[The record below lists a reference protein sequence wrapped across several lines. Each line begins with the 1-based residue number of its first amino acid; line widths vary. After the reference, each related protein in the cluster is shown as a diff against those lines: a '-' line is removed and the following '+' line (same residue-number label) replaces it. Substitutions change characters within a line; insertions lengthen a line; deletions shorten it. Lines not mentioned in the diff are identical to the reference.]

1 MTKSFGSRSTFQKNM
16 TAGKCVR
23 ILCVFLLVALVIPA
37 AAQKPKTKAQL
48 QKEKQ
53 QNLDKIKE
61 VEKILSQTSDKKKNT
76 IGELSALKQRITVQE
91 TLIGSIKGEISYL
104 DNDIAEN
111 NEFIRALRE
120 DLKKLKKEY
129 ASMLY
134 AAQKANNSATRL
146 TFLFSAGSFQQLV
159 MRMQYMKQYSE
170 KRKQQAAAILGV
182 EEELSGQVKVIES
195 KRNEKNTLLN
205 DEVKEN
211 NNLTNLK
218 KKQND
223 LVKNL
228 EKQEKS
234 LKQDIDEIKKSLVV
248 LDKKIKEIIE
258 EEIRK
263 AALAAKN
270 KTKSNT
276 TYIALSA
283 SFEDNRNKFSWPADG
298 FISQSFGRQNHPAL
312 KHVIIEND
320 GINIQT
326 AQNEKVEAV
335 FNGEVKMV
343 AFLPSIGNSI
353 IIAHGEYY
361 TVYSGLRDVY
371 VKKGQTVKTGQELG
385 VLQVNTDGVSELRF
399 QVRKNTTPLNP
410 QLWLRPK
417 G

>member
-1 MTKSFGSRSTFQKNM
+1 M
-16 TAGKCVR
+16 TAGRTLR
-23 ILCVFLLVALVIPA
+23 ILCLLLLVGFSAPVL
-37 AAQKPKTKAQL
+37 AQKPKTKAQL

-53 QNLDKIKE
+53 QNLEKIKE
-61 VEKILSQTSDKKKNT
+61 TEKILEQTSKIKKNT

-91 TLIGSIKGEISYL
+91 NLIGSIKNEISYL
-104 DNDIAEN
+104 DNDIDEN
-111 NEFIRALRE
+111 NEFIRALQE

-146 TFLFSAGSFQQLV
+146 TFLFSAESFQQLV

-170 KRKQQAAAILGV
+170 KRKQQAAAITAV
-182 EEELSGQVKVIES
+182 QEELSGQVKIIES
-195 KRNEKNTLLN
+195 KRNEKNSLLGE
-205 DEVKEN
+205 EVKEN

-234 LKQDIDEIKKSLVV
+234 LKQDIDEIKKSLAE
-248 LDKKIKEIIE
+248 LDKKINEIIKE
-258 EEIRK
+258 EVER
-263 AALAAKN
+263 AARIARENAKS
-270 KTKSNT
+270 KSNT

-283 SFEDNRNKFSWPADG
+283 SFEDNRSKFAWPADG
-298 FISQSFGRQNHPAL
+298 FISQGFGKQNHPAL
-312 KHVIIEND
+312 KHVVIVND

-326 AQNEKVEAV
+326 SQNEKVKSI
-335 FNGEVKMV
+335 FGGEVKLIF
-343 AFLPSIGNSI
+343 FLPNIGNSVM
-353 IIAHGEYY
+353 IAHGEYF
-361 TVYSGLRDVY
+361 TVYSGLKDVY
-371 VKKGQTVKTGQELG
+371 VKKGQKITTGQDLG
-385 VLQVNTDGVSELRF
+385 VLQVNSEGVSELRF
-399 QVRKNTTPLNP
+399 QIRKNSTPLNP

>member
-1 MTKSFGSRSTFQKNM
+1 M
-16 TAGKCVR
+16 TAGNSLR
-23 ILCVFLLVALVIPA
+23 ILCLLLFMVAALPT

-53 QNLDKIKE
+53 QNLEKIKE
-61 VEKILSQTSDKKKNT
+61 AEKILSQTTDKKKNT
-76 IGELSALKQRITVQE
+76 IGELSALKQRINVQE
-91 TLIGSIKGEISYL
+91 TLIGSIKGEIGYL

-111 NEFIRALRE
+111 NEFIRALRD

-146 TFLFSAGSFQQLV
+146 TFLFSAQSFQQLV
-159 MRMQYMKQYSE
+159 MRMEYMKQYSE
-170 KRKQQAAAILGV
+170 KRKQQAVAILAV

-195 KRNEKNTLLN
+195 KRNEKNVLLGE
-205 DEVKEN
+205 EVKEN

-228 EKQEKS
+228 EKQEKTI
-234 LKQDIDEIKKSLVV
+234 KQDIDDIKKSLVA
-248 LDKKIKEIIE
+248 LDKKINEIIE
-258 EEIRK
+258 EEMRK
-263 AALAAKN
+263 AAELAKKN
-270 KTKSNT
+270 KKGNT
-276 TYIALSA
+276 AYVALSA
-283 SFEDNRNKFSWPADG
+283 SFEDNRNKFAWPSDG
-298 FISQSFGRQNHPAL
+298 FVSQSFGRQNHPAL

-326 AQNEKVEAV
+326 AQNEKVQSV

-343 AFLPSIGNSI
+343 AFLPSIGNSV

-410 QLWLRPK
+410 MLWLRPK

>member
-1 MTKSFGSRSTFQKNM
+1 M
-16 TAGKCVR
+16 TAGNSLR
-23 ILCVFLLVALVIPA
+23 ILCLLLFVVVALPA
-37 AAQKPKTKAQL
+37 VAQKPKTKAQL

-53 QNLDKIKE
+53 QNLEKIKE
-61 VEKILSQTSDKKKNT
+61 AEKILSQTTDKKKNT

-91 TLIGSIKGEISYL
+91 TLIGSIKGEITYL
-104 DNDIAEN
+104 DDDIAEN
-111 NEFIRALRE
+111 NEFIRALRD

-146 TFLFSAGSFQQLV
+146 TFLFSAQSFQQLV
-159 MRMQYMKQYSE
+159 MRLEYMKQYSE
-170 KRKQQAAAILGV
+170 KRKQQAVAILAV
-182 EEELSGQVKVIES
+182 EEELSGQVKVIEG
-195 KRNEKNTLLN
+195 KRNEKNVLLEE
-205 DEVKEN
+205 EVKEN

-228 EKQEKS
+228 EKQEKTI
-234 LKQDIDEIKKSLVV
+234 KQDIEEIKKSLVA
-248 LDKKIKEIIE
+248 LDKKINEIIE
-258 EEIRK
+258 AEMRK
-263 AALAAKN
+263 AAEDAKKN
-270 KTKSNT
+270 KKSNT
-276 TYIALSA
+276 AYIALSA
-283 SFEDNRNKFSWPADG
+283 SFEDNRNKFAWPSDG
-298 FISQSFGRQNHPAL
+298 FVSQSFGRQNHPAL

-326 AQNEKVEAV
+326 AQNEKVQSV

-343 AFLPSIGNSI
+343 AFLPSIGNSV

-371 VKKGQTVKTGQELG
+371 VKKGQTVKTGQDLG

-410 QLWLRPK
+410 MLWLRPK